1 MNVDFSGPNPDP
13 LRSRRP
19 AQVPMQVSKRGT
31 PKNIFFIFPLLACLT
46 WKQLQVGTDM
56 LIIATI
62 TDDVLFVVS
71 TLITLNDLELP
82 K

>member
-1 MNVDFSGPNPDP
+1 
-13 LRSRRP
+13 
-19 AQVPMQVSKRGT
+19 
-31 PKNIFFIFPLLACLT
+31 
-46 WKQLQVGTDM
+46 M